1 MSVDSLRSRACLP
14 STLPQETTFNRAT
27 GSKYR
32 NGPVVPGHDP
42 TRDSTSSNP
51 QYFDSMD
58 AHHRKIDL
66 QSPSDL
72 TYLLDNIKAAAQ
84 QKIDLA
90 IPRSAAPE
98 GEDAYRSR
106 VEELVQEVLGPA
118 SVSLLRSSDSPLIIS
133 IVYTPDLY
141 PRPPLTKPQRPRSI
155 TNPPPSR
162 PCHTSYNHR

>member
-1 MSVDSLRSRACLP
+1 MRN
-14 STLPQETTFNRAT
+14 STN
-27 GSKYR
+27 
-32 NGPVVPGHDP
+32 
-42 TRDSTSSNP
+42 SNP
-51 QYFDSMD
+51 RYLDRMD

-118 SVSLLRSSDSPLIIS
+118 SVPLLCSSDRPLI
-133 IVYTPDLY
+133 
-141 PRPPLTKPQRPRSI
+141 
-155 TNPPPSR
+155 
-162 PCHTSYNHR
+162 